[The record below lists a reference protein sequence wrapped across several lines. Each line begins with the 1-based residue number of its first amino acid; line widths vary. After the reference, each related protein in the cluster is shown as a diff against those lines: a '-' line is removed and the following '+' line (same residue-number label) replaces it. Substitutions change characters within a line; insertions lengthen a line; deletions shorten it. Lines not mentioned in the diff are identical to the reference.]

1 MPAAPPSR
9 LKRKMYLPPHDAASD
24 SRRGM
29 EHLTAERKRTPCS
42 FFVQKVF
49 FEIDSAKER

>member
-1 MPAAPPSR
+1 MPAAPPRR
-9 LKRKMYLPPHDAASD
+9 LKRKMYLPPHDVASD

-29 EHLTAERKRTPCS
+29 EQLTAERKRMPYS

-49 FEIDSAKER
+49 FEIDSVKER